1 MLVEEIWKKPYK
13 ISDNGIYIEDVN
25 GVVMYNILKP
35 QITPYM
41 IEDMV
46 KKLNGENI
54 NFPMEFYIEEGLKI
68 ATRECGNIL
77 RIRGYGHLTGT
88 VKLCEKNAAEMQDL
102 LLRTSVRELNEYKFQ
117 LSDLFVGEICGIYHG
132 IIPIKITEV
141 SEKGFKYIELKT
153 EKEKEGTKT
162 LLKYLS
168 PIYVINLKNVK
179 TENNTLKIGNL
190 DLTKFPGYN
199 KNMNPKYLHQLQK
212 IYKYLT
218 GRNLNYKEVL
228 VL

>member
-13 ISDNGIYIEDVN
+13 ISDNGIYIEDAN
-25 GVVMYNILKP
+25 GVVMYNILKT

-46 KKLNGENI
+46 KKLNGESI

-77 RIRGYGHLTGT
+77 RVRGYGHLTGT
-88 VKLCEKNAAEMQDL
+88 LKLCEKNAAEMQDL

-141 SEKGFKYIELKT
+141 SERGFKYIELKT

>member
-1 MLVEEIWKKPYK
+1 
-13 ISDNGIYIEDVN
+13 
-25 GVVMYNILKP
+25 
-35 QITPYM
+35 
-41 IEDMV
+41 
-46 KKLNGENI
+46 
-54 NFPMEFYIEEGLKI
+54 
-68 ATRECGNIL
+68 
-77 RIRGYGHLTGT
+77 
-88 VKLCEKNAAEMQDL
+88 MQDL

-212 IYKYLT
+212 IALSLAFYSQVIP
-218 GRNLNYKEVL
+218 LN
-228 VL
+228 

>member
-25 GVVMYNILKP
+25 GVVMYNILKT

-46 KKLNGENI
+46 KKLNGESI

-153 EKEKEGTKT
+153 GKEKEGTKT